1 MISQR
6 FTFGRVLTASS
17 LAMALLAS
25 APAHAEFP
33 NDKPIRL
40 VVGYPPG
47 GSVDLVGR
55 AFGEALG
62 KKLGANVVV
71 ENMGGAAGSIG
82 AQRAVSATPDGYT
95 VLVAFSSELVATK
108 LLYPSQKYD
117 ATTDLTPIAYIG
129 SQPLVLVASK
139 ASGVTSLQ
147 QFLDATKKAPGKY
160 NYGSSGVGTLL
171 HLSGEELKMRT
182 GIKIE
187 HVPYRGVAPLTSDLL
202 GGTLDFGVY
211 AISSAQTLVDSDR
224 ITPLGVTGAKRAK
237 TMPQVPAIAEY
248 AGLSDYE
255 LFGWYAFLTPKGI
268 AQDVQTKLE
277 AAAAE
282 AMRDPALLEKLAT
295 AGIEP
300 SAQKVDVIELMKSDT
315 AKYKRVI
322 DFAQISAQ

>member
-1 MISQR
+1 
-6 FTFGRVLTASS
+6 
-17 LAMALLAS
+17 
-25 APAHAEFP
+25 
-33 NDKPIRL
+33 
-40 VVGYPPG
+40 
-47 GSVDLVGR
+47 
-55 AFGEALG
+55 
-62 KKLGANVVV
+62 
-71 ENMGGAAGSIG
+71 
-82 AQRAVSATPDGYT
+82 
-95 VLVAFSSELVATK
+95 
-108 LLYPSQKYD
+108 
-117 ATTDLTPIAYIG
+117 
-129 SQPLVLVASK
+129 
-139 ASGVTSLQ
+139 
-147 QFLDATKKAPGKY
+147 
-160 NYGSSGVGTLL
+160 
-171 HLSGEELKMRT
+171 MRT

-224 ITPLGVTGAKRAK
+224 ITPLGVTSAKRAK